1 MAESYY
7 KTIDGVHYDREM
19 LAIAEKATEGQGDG
33 RISLDDARLL
43 IAAVTDGG
51 RYTDV
56 EKATMA
62 YIRDHY
68 KFTAEADDWFR
79 EEIRRWAASK
89 E

>member
-7 KTIDGVHYDREM
+7 KTINGVQYDREM
-19 LAIAEKATEGQGDG
+19 LAIADAVTEGKGDG
-33 RISLDDARLL
+33 RISVEDARKL

-56 EKATMA
+56 EKTTMA

-68 KFTAEADDWFR
+68 KFTDEADTWFR
-79 EEIRRWAASK
+79 DEIRRWAAK
-89 E
+89 D